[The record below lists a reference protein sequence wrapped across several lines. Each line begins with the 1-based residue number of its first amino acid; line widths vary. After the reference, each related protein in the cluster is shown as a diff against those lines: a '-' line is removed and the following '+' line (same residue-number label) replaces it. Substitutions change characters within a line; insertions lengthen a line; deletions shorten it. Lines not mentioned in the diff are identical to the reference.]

1 MKERRKKKKEKLKKK
16 RINERK
22 TANYEKKK
30 PTRKKKHEERKK
42 KQTGLKEHGGRVD
55 GSEWKVMEGRHARG
69 GTRGMKRED
78 VGGGW
83 NAWMSQSNF
92 AEKGKADYR

>member
-1 MKERRKKKKEKLKKK
+1 M
-16 RINERK
+16 
-22 TANYEKKK
+22 
-30 PTRKKKHEERKK
+30 
-42 KQTGLKEHGGRVD
+42 D